1 MLHLKAGMGTNFR
14 RLRRYRPATYVAKL
28 KIHVHVVL
36 CIYPFFVSSK
46 CIYFL
51 DSLDQI
57 TTNVHVP
64 RKCSCL
70 SYISWSIFKRRTVG
84 KNIFLRENDVKIL
97 RINTK
102 LWRMNAQISR
112 IHAKRDSSYL
122 SSKTVGQILLK
133 FK

>member
-36 CIYPFFVSSK
+36 CIYPFLSVQNAFIFWIHWIRLLPMYMYRESAVV
-46 CIYFL
+46 FL
-51 DSLDQI
+51 TS
-57 TTNVHVP
+57 
-64 RKCSCL
+64 
-70 SYISWSIFKRRTVG
+70 VG
-84 KNIFLRENDVKIL
+84 LFSRGNIFLREIDVKIL